1 MFVLFVFFSSRRRH
15 TICALVTG
23 VQTCALPI
31 SIQGV
36 THSFLM
42 TPGAWR
48 HSTAQDVEVGRHLPP
63 SSDRVSDFM
72 IYFYSRFAFVPPPG
86 AMLTAVGVGKAKRII
101 AMATAHH
108 RFNWIHP
115 FPEDRKGTRLNSR
128 H

>member
-1 MFVLFVFFSSRRRH
+1 ML
-15 TICALVTG
+15 T
-23 VQTCALPI
+23 
-31 SIQGV
+31 IQGA

-115 FPEDRKGTRLNSR
+115 FPDGNGRLSR
-128 H
+128 LMRSEEPRVGKEGV